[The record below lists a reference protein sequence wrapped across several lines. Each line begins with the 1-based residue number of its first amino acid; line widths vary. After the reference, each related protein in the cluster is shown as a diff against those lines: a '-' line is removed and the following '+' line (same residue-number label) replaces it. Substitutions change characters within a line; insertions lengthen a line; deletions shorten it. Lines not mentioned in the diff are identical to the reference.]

1 MNDICCIG
9 HITRDKIVTSQHE
22 AFISGGTS
30 FYFSYAIARL
40 PRKVSYQLVTK
51 LGRFDVQEVR
61 RMREEGINVV
71 AYTCDNSVYFENSYG
86 GDQNRRTQRV
96 FAKCEPFKI
105 KEMRGVEAKV
115 YHLGSLL
122 YDDFSPEFVK
132 ELSTRGQIS
141 IDVQG
146 FLRNVRG
153 QEVVETDWK
162 EKLDVLAHTHILN

>member
-71 AYTCDNSVYFENSYG
+71 AYTCDNSVYFETRMGATRIVAHNACSLSA
-86 GDQNRRTQRV
+86 N
-96 FAKCEPFKI
+96 
-105 KEMRGVEAKV
+105 
-115 YHLGSLL
+115 HL
-122 YDDFSPEFVK
+122 K
-132 ELSTRGQIS
+132 
-141 IDVQG
+141 
-146 FLRNVRG
+146 
-153 QEVVETDWK
+153 
-162 EKLDVLAHTHILN
+162 